1 MRLLIMQPQ
10 GGTTA
15 QSLMFPLEKDL
26 VSRKGFSILYRALP
40 ETPASSP
47 NPLPLSDAPNMATPE
62 GTPDDSQTREDP
74 SLPSDAPERGT
85 PDDSRAREA
94 ILQRLFNM
102 TEPAG
107 LPSSERSPH
116 SEPLLSA
123 ETAPALFPSSMSEV
137 RSVSEVPP
145 VTKASAPVSSKA
157 QSNMDRIRQS
167 ASNYQA
173 LIIPAILLAA
183 IVGLLAAVLPSAN
196 RPNWF
201 KFGQTPADP
210 AAAQRFNN
218 DGLRN
223 ARAGYTKEAIED
235 YSQAIQ
241 KNPND
246 ATAYLNRGV
255 ARHKLGDAGAAIRDY
270 EQALKLDPNSAVL
283 HSNLS
288 YAYYDRQNYDKA
300 LEAGN
305 QAVALDGNL
314 AQAHINLANARA
326 KKGDN
331 DGALQDYAQAI
342 ALRSST
348 EVRAGAYNNRG
359 NVQFALNRIRE
370 AIADYNQALRFKS
383 DYADAYYNL
392 GLARQ
397 AQGDRLAAIR
407 SLQTAASFYQK
418 ENKEALQ
425 KTATDRANALRGN
438 P

>member
-1 MRLLIMQPQ
+1 M
-10 GGTTA
+10 
-15 QSLMFPLEKDL
+15 
-26 VSRKGFSILYRALP
+26 
-40 ETPASSP
+40 
-47 NPLPLSDAPNMATPE
+47 
-62 GTPDDSQTREDP
+62 GTPDDSQPREDP
-74 SLPSDAPERGT
+74 SLPSDASNGGM

-102 TEPAG
+102 TEPERS
-107 LPSSERSPH
+107 PSSERSPH
-116 SEPLLSA
+116 PEPLPGA
-123 ETAPALFPSSMSEV
+123 EADPALFPRSMAEV
-137 RSVSEVPP
+137 RSVSE
-145 VTKASAPVSSKA
+145 ASAVVPSKA
-157 QSNMDRIRQS
+157 QSNMDRIRRS

-183 IVGLLAAVLPSAN
+183 IVGLLAAVLSSTN

-210 AAAQRFNN
+210 AAAQRFNT
-218 DGLRN
+218 DGLRK
-223 ARAGYTKEAIED
+223 AQAGYDKEAIED
-235 YSQAIQ
+235 YNQAIE

-255 ARHKLGDAGAAIRDY
+255 ARHRLGDAGAAIRDY

-305 QAVALDGNL
+305 QAVALDGNS

-342 ALRSST
+342 ALRPQAPIL
-348 EVRAGAYNNRG
+348 AGAYNNRG
-359 NVQFALNRIRE
+359 NVQFALNRTRE
-370 AIADYNQALRFKS
+370 AIGDYNQAIRLNS
-383 DYADAYYNL
+383 NYADAYYNL
-392 GLARQ
+392 GLAQQ
-397 AQGDRLAAIR
+397 ALNDRRAAIR
-407 SLQTAASFYQK
+407 SLQTAASLYQQ
-418 ENKEALQ
+418 ENKESLQ
-425 KTATDRANALRGN
+425 RAATERANALQRDN
-438 P
+438 S